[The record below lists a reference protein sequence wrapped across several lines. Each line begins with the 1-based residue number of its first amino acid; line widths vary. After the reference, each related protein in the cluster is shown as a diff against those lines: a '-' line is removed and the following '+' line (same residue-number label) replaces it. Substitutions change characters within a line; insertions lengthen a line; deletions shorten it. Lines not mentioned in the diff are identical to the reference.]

1 YGAFKFVRE
10 ATNHDI
16 KAIVGCEFYIAE
28 ERTKLK
34 FTKDNPDKRYNQ
46 VLIAKNKNGYTHL
59 AKLSSLG
66 FTEGLY
72 GIYPRIDKA
81 LVSAYKQDLIATT
94 GGLSSEV
101 PHLILH
107 VGEKQAE
114 EAFIWWHEQFG
125 EDFYIQLNRHGIPEE
140 DHVNEVMLR
149 FARKYRVKYF
159 AANECFYLDRE
170 ESNAHDVL

>member
-10 ATNHDI
+10 ANNQDI
-16 KAIVGCEFYIAE
+16 KAIVGCEFYLAD

-46 VLIAKNKNGYTHL
+46 VLLARNKNGYHNL
-59 AKLSSLG
+59 ARLSSLG

-81 LVSAYKQDLIATT
+81 LVTQYKEDLIATT
-94 GGLSSEV
+94 GGLNSEV
-101 PHLILH
+101 PHLILN

-114 EAFIWWHEQFG
+114 EAFRWWHQLFG
-125 EDFYIQLNRHGIPEE
+125 EDFYIELNRHGVPEE
-140 DHVNEVMLR
+140 DHVNEVLLR
-149 FARKYRVKYF
+149 FAEKYNV
-159 AANECFYLDRE
+159 
-170 ESNAHDVL
+170 